1 MVHQFLRIDPTHFLQ
16 ATRSTPLRG
25 GKLWPMSL
33 KSVEPQSHLPVLSE
47 VVNSLTAFTPRTF
60 IKRKARRLEREE
72 LLGKVSAHSL
82 GPEEQNLQGGL
93 AGRNQGASPCR
104 EEHWRRNRWKTS
116 RAWKCEVAYYW
127 WDG

>member
-16 ATRSTPLRG
+16 ATKSTPVRG

-33 KSVEPQSHLPVLSE
+33 KSVEPQSHLPILSE
-47 VVNSLTAFTPRTF
+47 VVNSLTVLLEG
-60 IKRKARRLEREE
+60 RLLSGNR
-72 LLGKVSAHSL
+72 LHASRDQIGQVSAHSF
-82 GPEEQNLQGGL
+82 GPEEQNLEGCIT
-93 AGRNQGASPCR
+93 GRNKGASPCR

-116 RAWKCEVAYYW
+116 RAWKCEVEDFW